1 MFQPRWMTITGPKLV
16 RVTEG
21 CVIFWMSLTGPLRSA
36 LSAAVKALTERTR
49 SIVFP
54 GTDLL
59 IQGLRLRSFSIDST
73 AGWSKRFASFA
84 TYARVS
90 LSFTAIASGRS
101 VSGAASSARLIAALI
116 CGTAPTPLGEDRKL
130 RLPTLTAIGWFTTLS
145 RAVFASAPDIPPTG
159 MPPTVTPGAIM
170 VGLGPVVVVPVV
182 VGVVPVVVVDVVS
195 VDVLVVPVPVAATTV
210 ADRPPAARNPS
221 AKRTGRAR
229 RRTSVSVASPD
240 YGSVRLMTTIAQ
252 SSVRSPLLEGAAVGK
267 DGPGQL
273 LGRKVP
279 RP

>member
-1 MFQPRWMTITGPKLV
+1 MTITGPKLV

-59 IQGLRLRSFSIDST
+59 IQGLRLRSFSTDST

-101 VSGAASSARLIAALI
+101 AVRRGLERALDRRLDLRDGADSGSARTGSCA
-116 CGTAPTPLGEDRKL
+116 C
-130 RLPTLTAIGWFTTLS
+130 RL
-145 RAVFASAPDIPPTG
+145 
-159 MPPTVTPGAIM
+159 
-170 VGLGPVVVVPVV
+170 
-182 VGVVPVVVVDVVS
+182 
-195 VDVLVVPVPVAATTV
+195 
-210 ADRPPAARNPS
+210 
-221 AKRTGRAR
+221 
-229 RRTSVSVASPD
+229 
-240 YGSVRLMTTIAQ
+240 
-252 SSVRSPLLEGAAVGK
+252 
-267 DGPGQL
+267 
-273 LGRKVP
+273 
-279 RP
+279 